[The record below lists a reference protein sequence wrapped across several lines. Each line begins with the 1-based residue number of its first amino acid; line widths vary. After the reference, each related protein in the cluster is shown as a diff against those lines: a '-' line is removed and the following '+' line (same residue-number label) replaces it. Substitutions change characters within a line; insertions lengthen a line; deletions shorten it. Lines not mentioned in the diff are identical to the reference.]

1 MRKLLLGFF
10 VFTNIIILLQG
21 LFVKEL
27 LCSPD
32 NLMSITP
39 VAVDGATITA
49 SDENS
54 RNNVVSAAYNAHDH
68 NDIDQAANTLNVGDG
83 AAGNKTITA
92 YNADT
97 NKPFLR
103 YDDTNNYWVFSE
115 NTQ

>member
-1 MRKLLLGFF
+1 MRKLLFEF
-10 VFTNIIILLQG
+10 VVLL
-21 LFVKEL
+21 LPFKAYATPNN
-27 LCSPD
+27 S
-32 NLMSITP
+32 MSITP

-68 NDIDQAANTLNVGDG
+68 NDIDQTANTLNVGDA

-92 YNADT
+92 NNADT